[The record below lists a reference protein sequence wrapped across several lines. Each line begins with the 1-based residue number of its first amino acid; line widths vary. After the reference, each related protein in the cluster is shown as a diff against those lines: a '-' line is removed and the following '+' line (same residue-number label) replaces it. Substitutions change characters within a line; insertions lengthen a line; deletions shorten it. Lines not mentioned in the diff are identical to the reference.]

1 MSDAK
6 VTSKGQVTIP
16 KAVRERLQIEPGDR
30 VSFDIRDDGSVLF
43 KARNLPWQRL
53 RGMLNSPHKRPVTIE
68 EMDPGR
74 AGDYDPGGLD

>member
-1 MSDAK
+1 MSEAK

-16 KAVRERLQIEPGDR
+16 KAVRERLHIEPGDR
-30 VSFDIRDDGSVLF
+30 VSFEIRDDGSVLF

-53 RGMLNSPHKRPVTIE
+53 KGMFKSPLKRPLTID
-68 EMDPGR
+68 EMSPER